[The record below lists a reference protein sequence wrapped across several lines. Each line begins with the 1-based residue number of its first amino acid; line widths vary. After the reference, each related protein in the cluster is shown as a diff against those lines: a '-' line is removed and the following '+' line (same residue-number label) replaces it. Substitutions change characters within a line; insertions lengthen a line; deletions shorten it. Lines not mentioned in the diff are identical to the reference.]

1 MLQPQKKLQK
11 EIEQTRHK
19 IEDAERRYDLEELA
33 MLKHGKLPE
42 LEKKLES
49 ERENQA
55 KSKAQL
61 LKEEVTEDEI
71 AEIISK
77 WTGIPVTKLVESERE
92 KLLHLPSLLHN
103 RVIGQDEAVDL
114 VADAA

>member
-1 MLQPQKKLQK
+1 
-11 EIEQTRHK
+11 
-19 IEDAERRYDLEELA
+19 

-42 LEKKLES
+42 LEKKLEN

-92 KLLHLPSLLHN
+92 NYCIFLAFHN
-103 RVIGQDEAVDL
+103 RVIGQDSWT
-114 VADAA
+114 